1 MIKIVMKETNWIM
14 PMTKI
19 VNLMITRVKCQ
30 LANRVKAQVM
40 ESVEHLEL
48 MEERE
53 KLQLQLL

>member
-1 MIKIVMKETNWIM
+1 
-14 PMTKI
+14 MTKI
-19 VNLMITRVKCQ
+19 VNLMTTRVKCQ